1 MKWMIEVYFVQ
12 NVMYFLLYLWA
23 AFQLELYFRILV
35 KDIENTQ

>member
-12 NVMYFLLYLWA
+12 NVMYFLQLWA